1 MKKFSIMIDICHIT
15 KRYGVE
21 CVLDNV
27 SLNIARNEVVS
38 IIGHSGS
45 GKSTLLRCIAGLETY
60 ESGAIKVDAS
70 KRDGYEGIGMVFK
83 ESNLFPHLTIMQNLV
98 LAPVQVLG
106 MKKEDAMMMAEEI
119 LDNVG
124 IWNKKDEY
132 PAALSSGQVQ
142 RAAIARSLMMKPDVL
157 LLDEP
162 TSSLDPVSANEVFN
176 VLDKLKKQGMTI
188 VLVTHNIDF
197 ARSISDRIVF
207 IDMGKI
213 CEIGTPSELIDHPK
227 ERKTLHFINYCV
239 NMVYDIPAPKFD
251 HPQLNARIEDFCRR
265 YRLPLKDTYSAQLV
279 VEELINLLPLDNGL
293 RLILSK
299 NDNGLVIEAIL
310 EDSTKTYL
318 SEEYVADDL
327 SYMIISSKCASIE
340 EIVND
345 NDEKVIRLT
354 LKESKK

>member
-1 MKKFSIMIDICHIT
+1 MIDISHIT
-15 KRYGVE
+15 KRYGTQQ
-21 CVLDNV
+21 VLDDV
-27 SLNIARNEVVS
+27 SLSISGNEVVS

-45 GKSTLLRCIAGLETY
+45 GKSTLLRCIAGLEPY
-60 ESGAIKVDAS
+60 ESGALRVEARK
-70 KRDGYEGIGMVFK
+70 KDGYDGIGMVFK
-83 ESNLFPHLTIMQNLV
+83 ENNLFPHLTVLQNLM
-98 LAPVQVLG
+98 LAPIQVLG
-106 MKKEDAMMMAEEI
+106 MKKEQAREMAEEI

-124 IWNKKDEY
+124 IWNKMNDY
-132 PAALSSGQVQ
+132 PSSLSSGQAQ

-197 ARSISDRIVF
+197 ARSISDRMVF
-207 IDMGKI
+207 MDMGTI
-213 CEIGTPSELIDHPK
+213 CEVGSPGELIDHPK
-227 ERKTLHFINYCV
+227 ERKTLQFINYCV

-265 YRLPLKDTYSAQLV
+265 YRLPVKDTYSAQLV
-279 VEELINLLPLDNGL
+279 VEELLNLLPLDDGL

-299 NDNGLVIEAIL
+299 SDRGLVIEAIL
-310 EDSTKTYL
+310 EDSGRTYM
-318 SEEYVADDL
+318 SEDDIADDL
-327 SYMIISSKCASIE
+327 SYMIVSSKCDSIE
-340 EIVND
+340 ETVNES
-345 NDEKVIRLT
+345 DEKVIRLT